1 MATMMAI
8 DPGSYQMGVSVF
20 VDGRLK
26 AYDLLG
32 ASGPIENRIVI
43 LLTAVDAVAFQWP
56 ELTQVACERVTA
68 LKDRPPPPELAALI
82 RRLRQWAKSGYR
94 YQGPGQDRVKAPR
107 KFDWFEYHPATVVA
121 AVRPRG
127 VSVKEHKTVLRMGV
141 TLLYGGEHGLGD
153 CDQNIIDSIA
163 VGHCHLSKTME
174 DDLIAGRR
182 I

>member
-1 MATMMAI
+1 MTTFLAI
-8 DPGSYQMGVSVF
+8 DPGSYQMGVSIF

-32 ASGPIENRIVI
+32 ASGAIENRIVG

-68 LKDRPPPPELAALI
+68 LKERTPSPELATLI
-82 RRLRQWAKSGYR
+82 RRLRQWARSGYR
-94 YQGPGQDRVKAPR
+94 YPGRSEGSLKTH
-107 KFDWFEYHPATVVA
+107 KFAWFEYHPSTVVA

-127 VSVKEHKTVLRMGV
+127 VSVKAHKTLLRLGV
-141 TLLYGGEHGLGD
+141 TLLYGYEPGIED
-153 CDQNIIDSIA
+153 FDQNIIDSIA
-163 VGHCHLSKTME
+163 VGHCHLSKTWE
-174 DDLIAGRR
+174 DDLVAGRK